1 MNLADIEKF
10 WNNRGHFN
18 MQLYLN
24 YLRAKNS
31 KQ

>member
-1 MNLADIEKF
+1 MNLADIEAF

-18 MQLYLN
+18 IELYLN
-24 YLRAKNS
+24 YLRAKN

>member
-24 YLRAKNS
+24 YLRVK